1 MGWGALIG
9 NNYKEQSLRDQG
21 EAVASLFKF
30 FKVAF
35 NTANDSP
42 AFSV

>member
-1 MGWGALIG
+1 MGWAWGALVG
-9 NNYKEQSLRDQG
+9 NNYKEQSLTDQG

-30 FKVAF
+30 SKVA
-35 NTANDSP
+35 ANDSP